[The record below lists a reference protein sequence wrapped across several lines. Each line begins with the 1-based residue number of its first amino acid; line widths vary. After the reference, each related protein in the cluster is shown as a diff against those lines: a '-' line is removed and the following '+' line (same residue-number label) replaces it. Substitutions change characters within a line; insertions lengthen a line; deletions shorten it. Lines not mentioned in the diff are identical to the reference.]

1 MNEDKTH
8 KKKLYWFM
16 KIIIDPKNN
25 INKLLKYKK
34 WLHTKNTTVQKSTI
48 KKVTLL
54 GRDLI
59 LGLGQGFQ
67 FQRIHD
73 PKLLIL
79 VII

>member
-1 MNEDKTH
+1 MILKTTEIN
-8 KKKLYWFM
+8 YWS
-16 KIIIDPKNN
+16 IKNDY
-25 INKLLKYKK
+25 IQ
-34 WLHTKNTTVQKSTI
+34 KNTTVQKSTI
-48 KKVTLL
+48 KKITLL